1 MTLYRTLPGWLTP
14 RERVALNVVARRSGW
29 QPGSKGTGYQ
39 KLELMGDVTTLR
51 LVRRALEALGGP
63 EQFDASLVRYPIGC
77 AMPAH
82 VDAATPGLCH
92 VRLQALALAS
102 AGGLYY
108 LGGEEVPLD
117 DGDAVLFRP
126 DELKHQLTAVE
137 CNPRMVLSVGAEVS
151 VEHARRLGLA

>member
-1 MTLYRTLPGWLTP
+1 MTLFQILPGWLTP

-29 QPGSKGTGYQ
+29 QPGSKGTGYE
-39 KLELMGDVTTLR
+39 KLDLMGDVATTR

-63 EQFDASLVRYPIGC
+63 ELFDASLVRYPVGC

-92 VRLQALALAS
+92 VRLQALALGS
-102 AGGLYY
+102 TGGLFY

-117 DGDAVLFRP
+117 DSDAVVFRP
-126 DELKHQLTAVE
+126 DELKHQLTVVE
-137 CNPRMVLSVGAEVS
+137 RNTRMVLSVGAEVT
-151 VEHARRLGLA
+151 VEHARRIGLA